1 VLREPATEA
10 QAETIFASPLT
21 KAVRTIINEDVRPTG
36 IVTGVKAMRRA
47 LLLGFSLVVLAGL
60 IQAPA
65 SLFAQG
71 SVPTRSLAKPV
82 AEFEEP
88 FTSIGSIR
96 ELANGRVIVS
106 DARDRIVQMLDF
118 ESGEATQV
126 GREGQGP
133 GEYSFPG
140 GVYAAPRDST
150 LLYDPLNQR
159 LLVIAPNGKPA
170 GQHALRREGAGPGPR
185 LGGQPRG
192 TDARGRLYSQGMG
205 FSMGPNGPETAD
217 SVPII
222 RYDRGTSRSDT
233 LAFIGV
239 PKSNASVSGGQGNT
253 RIMVGMANPFAPR
266 DEWAVAPDGRVA
278 VVTPE
283 PYRVEWIAPNGARTA
298 GPAIPAPRLA
308 VTDADKKEI
317 ERQRAGGVT
326 MVMTRTDGPG
336 GGSAQARAGRATD
349 LPPITD
355 WPEYKPPFVGNA
367 ATVAPNGE
375 LWVRRTRPAGDDAP
389 FYDVFNGQGHL
400 VRHLRLPKGTRLV
413 GFGTKS
419 AYLVRTDA
427 DDLQYLQKYLL

>member
-1 VLREPATEA
+1 
-10 QAETIFASPLT
+10 
-21 KAVRTIINEDVRPTG
+21 
-36 IVTGVKAMRRA
+36 
-47 LLLGFSLVVLAGL
+47 
-60 IQAPA
+60 
-65 SLFAQG
+65 
-71 SVPTRSLAKPV
+71 
-82 AEFEEP
+82 
-88 FTSIGSIR
+88 
-96 ELANGRVIVS
+96 NGRVIVS

-159 LLVIAPNGKPA
+159 LLIIAPNGKPA
-170 GQHALRREGAGPGPR
+170 GQHALRQEGGGRGPR
-185 LGGQPRG
+185 VSGQPRG
-192 TDARGRLYSQGMG
+192 TDARGHLYSQGTG

-233 LAFIGV
+233 LAFIRVAKG
-239 PKSNASVSGGQGNT
+239 NASVSGGQGST
-253 RIMVGMANPFAPR
+253 RVMMGMANPFAPR

-298 GPAIPAPRLA
+298 GPAIPTPRLE

-317 ERQRAGGVT
+317 ERQRAGGVS

-336 GGSAQARAGRATD
+336 GASAQARPSRATD

-375 LWVRRTRPAGDDAP
+375 LWVRRTRPTGDDAP
-389 FYDVFNGQGHL
+389 FYDVFDGKGQLVGH
-400 VRHLRLPKGTRLV
+400 VRLPKGTRLA
-413 GFGTKS
+413 GFGKS
-419 AYLVRTDA
+419 SVYLVRLDA
-427 DDLQYLQKYLL
+427 DDLQYLQRYAL